1 MSTERVAIVT
11 GGATGIGRAVAL
23 DLAAEGYR
31 VVVNYFRSAEEAR
44 RTADAIQAAGSPSL
58 IAQGDVSSDADCRR
72 IVDEVQRAWG
82 RIDVLVNN
90 AGYSRAARLGD
101 LEEVAEDDWDRT
113 FAVNVKG
120 AFFMTRACAA
130 SLRKSRGA
138 VVNVSST
145 AGVSSVGSSIPYA
158 ASKAA
163 LNNLTVALARAL
175 APEVRVNAV
184 LPGYVETA
192 WNERIYGARL
202 DAMRKLVKQQ
212 TLLGDVASPEK
223 VAQVVR
229 SLAVGMRWVTG
240 EHVIVDGGLLV
251 HG

>member
-1 MSTERVAIVT
+1 MSGERVAIVT

-23 DLAAEGYR
+23 DLAALGYR
-31 VVVNYFRSAEEAR
+31 VAVNYFRSEEEAR
-44 RTADAIQAAGSPSL
+44 RTVDTIEAAGSPSL
-58 IAQGDVSSDADCRR
+58 LAQGDVASDADCRR
-72 IVDEVQRAWG
+72 IVDDVQRAWG

-101 LEEVAEDDWDRT
+101 LDAVAEDDWDRA

-145 AGVSSVGSSIPYA
+145 AGLSSVGSSIPYA

-163 LNNLTVALARAL
+163 LNNLTVSLARAL

-184 LPGYVETA
+184 LPGYVETD
-192 WNERIYGARL
+192 WNQRTYGARL

-212 TLLGDVASPEK
+212 TLLGDVASPEN

-229 SLAVGMRWVTG
+229 SLVVGMDWVTG
-240 EHVIVDGGLLV
+240 ERVIVDGGLLV